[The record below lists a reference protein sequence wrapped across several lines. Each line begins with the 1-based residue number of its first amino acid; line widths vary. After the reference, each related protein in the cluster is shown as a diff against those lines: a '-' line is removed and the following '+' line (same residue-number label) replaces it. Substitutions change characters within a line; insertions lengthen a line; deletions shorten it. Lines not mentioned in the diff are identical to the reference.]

1 MDERAELIQILRT
14 MTEAQWKWFL
24 SAAAGL
30 FTRPAMEKAVEQGTV
45 GQVNALYQATNAL
58 ASSAERAGLPEAATA
73 YGEARTAIRQ
83 AVEQLEAIPA

>member
-24 SAAAGL
+24 SAAADL
-30 FTRPAMEKAVEQGTV
+30 FTRPVMEK
-45 GQVNALYQATNAL
+45 
-58 ASSAERAGLPEAATA
+58 
-73 YGEARTAIRQ
+73 

>member
-24 SAAAGL
+24 SAAADL
-30 FTRPAMEKAVEQGTV
+30 FTRPAMEKAVEQGTI
-45 GQVNALYQATNAL
+45 GQVSALYQAANAL
-58 ASSAERAGLPEAATA
+58 ASSAERVGIPEAAAA